1 MEGEKGECDGLIVRF
16 DGCALSF
23 LGTPAFVFCLQD
35 KPAVFC
41 FVQGSFNM
49 VGVQHAT
56 VGAVAG
62 ADEPAPQNADP
73 LRCLPLAQNHSM
85 PVWQASVGRVEGELK
100 RRTCSVLVA
109 LWLCLA
115 HLAMPPTL
123 PNGTSMAGGGAWRKR
138 QDFQQH
144 CRAWPAMS
152 WDSASPPLQLGDLCS
167 VFL

>member
-1 MEGEKGECDGLIVRF
+1 MVAHFPFWEHLLLFFACKESR
-16 DGCALSF
+16 
-23 LGTPAFVFCLQD
+23 TNP
-35 KPAVFC
+35 
-41 FVQGSFNM
+41 GSFNM

-73 LRCLPLAQNHSM
+73 LRCLPLAQIHSM

-138 QDFQQH
+138 QHFQQRQQH
-144 CRAWPAMS
+144 CV
-152 WDSASPPLQLGDLCS
+152 SAQTTRDIPRWNERRGVGKVCYH
-167 VFL
+167 VGGGAAGV